1 MLLRRHRRC
10 STGPAIAAGSE
21 VSTKGCP
28 LFHFSSRELRLGLSS
43 GSSLRSYRFPGR
55 WMTEPELDRLR
66 KDVKSITLARLGA
79 LPTYGVFLPGRDAWR
94 NRIVTCLYARDR
106 TPIAFST
113 VVSYPLAL
121 DGRVHDVFQLGLVV
135 ANSRSAERTIIPLY
149 SYPLAY
155 ILALRGFR
163 EYWIAQTSMIP
174 NLIGFVTDTFVD
186 VFPHYRHRRP
196 PAPRVRDIARLL
208 VSEHGDEFG
217 AGPDSRFNEET
228 FAVSRCYDGAA
239 EPLRKSWDDVAKHR
253 DPRCNE
259 LCRRTLDYNR
269 GDDLLLIGRVNLA
282 MLLRRTI
289 GQFVRRR

>member
-1 MLLRRHRRC
+1 
-10 STGPAIAAGSE
+10 
-21 VSTKGCP
+21 
-28 LFHFSSRELRLGLSS
+28 
-43 GSSLRSYRFPGR
+43 
-55 WMTEPELDRLR
+55 MTEPELDRLR

-174 NLIGFVTDTFVD
+174 NLIGFVTDTF
-186 VFPHYRHRRP
+186 
-196 PAPRVRDIARLL
+196 
-208 VSEHGDEFG
+208 EFG

>member
-1 MLLRRHRRC
+1 
-10 STGPAIAAGSE
+10 
-21 VSTKGCP
+21 
-28 LFHFSSRELRLGLSS
+28 
-43 GSSLRSYRFPGR
+43 LRS
-55 WMTEPELDRLR
+55 
-66 KDVKSITLARLGA
+66 A
-79 LPTYGVFLPGRDAWR
+79 LWCP
-94 NRIVTCLYARDR
+94 N
-106 TPIAFST
+106 
-113 VVSYPLAL
+113 PLAL

-239 EPLRKSWDDVAKHR
+239 ELLRKSWDDVAKHR

-259 LCRRTLDYNR
+259 LCRRALDYSR

-282 MLLRRTI
+282 MLLRRTV
-289 GQFVRRR
+289 GQIVRRR

>member
-1 MLLRRHRRC
+1 
-10 STGPAIAAGSE
+10 
-21 VSTKGCP
+21 
-28 LFHFSSRELRLGLSS
+28 
-43 GSSLRSYRFPGR
+43 
-55 WMTEPELDRLR
+55 MTEPELDRLR
-66 KDVKSITLARLGA
+66 EDVRSITLARLGA
-79 LPTYGVFLPGRDAWR
+79 LPAYGVFLPGRDAWR

-106 TPIAFST
+106 TPTAFST

-121 DGRVHDVFQLGLVV
+121 GGRVHDVYQLGLVV
-135 ANSRSAERTIIPLY
+135 ANNRSAERTIVPLY

-186 VFPHYRHRRP
+186 IFPNYHRRRP

-208 VSEHGDEFG
+208 VCEHADEFG
-217 AGPDSRFNEET
+217 AGPDSRLNEET

-239 EPLRKSWDDVAKHR
+239 ELLRKSWDDVAKHR

-282 MLLRRTI
+282 MLLRRTV
-289 GQFVRRR
+289 GRVVKHR